1 MDEVILPVLFIVA
14 VPKEIC
20 NLIVS
25 ARSDS
30 NVPLFVIDTV
40 PLDCCNEIAE
50 PGLLALSVTDTV
62 PELFILKFVER
73 SASIPLVVPIILPLL
88 VIVVELV

>member
-1 MDEVILPVLFIVA
+1 MA

-20 NLIVS
+20 NLTVS

-50 PGLLALSVTDTV
+50 PGLLVLSVTDTV
-62 PELFILKFVER
+62 PELFILKFVD
-73 SASIPLVVPIILPLL
+73 
-88 VIVVELV
+88 

>member
-1 MDEVILPVLFIVA
+1 MVPEFVIVPALACWPKFIVLSFEEVILPELLIVT
-14 VPKEIC
+14 VPKEGC

-30 NVPLFVIDTV
+30 KVPLFTIDTV
-40 PLDCCNEIAE
+40 PLDCCNESAE

-62 PELFILKFVER
+62 PELSILKSVD
-73 SASIPLVVPIILPLL
+73 
-88 VIVVELV
+88 